1 MGYGSARNAEFEL
14 AKTYCRNLSFM
25 VEHNPIIVALDYPN
39 AKQAEDFL
47 QRIQDQPCKLKVG
60 LELFIA
66 EGPKFVEQ
74 LSAKGHEV
82 FLDLKLHD
90 IPNTISSACKS
101 ASNLG
106 VWMMTLHA
114 LGGANMLQA
123 AQEVMSSASQATKLV
138 AVTVLTSM
146 DQQQLNGIGIHKTPH
161 ECVLTLAE
169 TAIASKMDG
178 LVCSAHEVSAI
189 REKWGDK
196 PTLVTP
202 GIRMQSDQANDQSRV
217 ASPQQARQSGANYI
231 VVGRPVTKAEDP
243 VLVINQY
250 LENWFS
256 SD

>member
-1 MGYGSARNAEFEL
+1 
-14 AKTYCRNLSFM
+14 M

-66 EGPKFVEQ
+66 EGPKFIEQ

-90 IPNTISSACKS
+90 IPNTVASACKS
-101 ASNLG
+101 AANLG

-114 LGGANMLQA
+114 SGGVNMLQA
-123 AQEVMSSASQATKLV
+123 AYEVMSSASHETKLV

-161 ECVLTLAE
+161 ESVLTLAE
-169 TAIASKMDG
+169 AAIASKMDG
-178 LVCSAHEVSAI
+178 LVCSVHEVSAI
-189 REKWGDK
+189 REKWSHR

-202 GIRMQSDQANDQSRV
+202 GIRMQSDQTNDQSRV
-217 ASPQQARQSGANYI
+217 ASPQRARQAGADYI
-231 VVGRPVTKAEDP
+231 VVGRPITKSEDP
-243 VLVINQY
+243 ILVINQY
-250 LENWFS
+250 LENWS
-256 SD
+256 SSK

>member
-1 MGYGSARNAEFEL
+1 MSEE
-14 AKTYCRNLSFM
+14 
-25 VEHNPIIVALDYPN
+25 NPIIVALDYPN
-39 AKQAEDFL
+39 AKQANKFL

-90 IPNTISSACKS
+90 IPNTVASACKS
-101 ASNLG
+101 ASSLG

-123 AQEVMSSASQATKLV
+123 AYEVMSSSSQVTKLM

-146 DQQQLNGIGIHKTPH
+146 DQRQLNGIGIQQEPA
-161 ECVLTLAE
+161 ESVMTLAE
-169 TAIASKMDG
+169 LAITAKMDG
-178 LVCSAHEVSAI
+178 MVCSVHEVTKI
-189 REKWGDK
+189 REKWGNQ
-196 PTLVTP
+196 PILVTP
-202 GIRMQSDQANDQSRV
+202 GIRMLNDQANDQSRI
-217 ASPQQARQSGANYI
+217 ATPQQAHHFGANYI
-231 VVGRPVTKAEDP
+231 VVGRPITQATNP
-243 VLVINQY
+243 IFALNQY
-250 LENWFS
+250 LENWSS